1 MRRFLKEAKMS
12 ENLDMLI
19 QAAVLQDV
27 NSAHEIARGLGKPYS
42 TLLREC
48 NPYDKGAKF
57 GAKTL
62 LDLMI
67 FTGNIEP
74 LRFMANIL
82 GYEVVKRGKDAG
94 GNGE

>member
-1 MRRFLKEAKMS
+1 MLVGEHKPGHEGLKG
-12 ENLDMLI
+12 I
-19 QAAVLQDV
+19 
-27 NSAHEIARGLGKPYS
+27 
-42 TLLREC
+42 C
-48 NPYDKGAKF
+48 CFKF

-82 GYEVVKRGKDAG
+82 GYEVVKRGKDAE
-94 GNGE
+94 GNGK